1 MASKSKTK
9 GKSGEREVCKIFAEV
24 FGGSWT
30 RVFTS
35 GAFTGGKNLF
45 RAKTLSQSQLLNN
58 TNDIVPPD
66 EYKNCSLEVKSYS
79 DFEFHHLYREDGN
92 KTLNKWIDQVF
103 ESGID
108 MDKSFPMICMKF
120 NRIGW
125 FCCVWGDKLGEIDYN
140 KLNHTKF
147 VYDDNVYYVFEL
159 NAFINTFKEELKEKF
174 KG

>member
-24 FGGSWT
+24 FGGSWMRT
-30 RVFTS
+30 PTS

-45 RAKTLSQSQLLNN
+45 RAKTLSESQLLNN

-108 MDKSFPMICMKF
+108 MEKSFPMICMKF

-125 FCCVWGDKLGEIDYN
+125 FCCVWGNKLDEIDYN

>member
-24 FGGSWT
+24 FGGSWMRT
-30 RVFTS
+30 PTS

-45 RAKTLSQSQLLNN
+45 RAKTLSESQLLNN

-125 FCCVWGDKLGEIDYN
+125 FCCVWGNKLGEIDYN